1 MSTVPLLS
9 IEKLGKQF
17 AGIPALR
24 EASLELLP
32 GEVHALAGENGAG
45 KSTLINIVSGLLR
58 PDSGSILFDGVKVQ
72 IHSPDT
78 ARKLGISV
86 IYQDFDLAPNLSVAD
101 NILLG
106 QEPQRWCGFIDR
118 HESRKRATQALQRV
132 GLEIDPATPVS
143 ALSVARRQLVAIARA
158 TSRETRLLVMDE
170 PTSALASHDID
181 HLLDLIQDLRNS
193 GMTILFISH
202 KLDEIFRIADR
213 ITVLRDGQTVACRPA
228 RLSSRHEIISL
239 MVGRELEE
247 MFFKQGHATGEVL
260 LEVRALRKRGLFHD
274 ISFTLR
280 QGEILGI
287 YGLKGAGR
295 SDMAGA
301 LFGLIAPDGGEA
313 SLHGQLANIKSC
325 RDAIRHGI
333 GLVPEDRKALGLF
346 PNMNVQENLSLAAL
360 DDMSAAGFIRPGK
373 ERTAAK
379 NFIAELN
386 IRTRSP
392 RQNIMS
398 LSGGNQQKVMLARWL
413 AGHPKVLIL
422 DEPTAGIDV
431 GAKSEIYRFIGE
443 LTARGMGI
451 ILISSELPE
460 LLGLSDRVLVMHA
473 GRISAE
479 FAASE
484 ASEEKVM
491 QAIHE

>member
-58 PDSGSILFDGVKVQ
+58 PDSGRILFDGVEVQ
-72 IHSPDT
+72 IQSPDT
-78 ARKLGISV
+78 ARRLGISV
-86 IYQDFDLAPNLSVAD
+86 IFQDFDLAPNLSVAD

-106 QEPQRWCGFIDR
+106 QEPQRCCGFVDR
-118 HESRKRATQALQRV
+118 HESRKRATHALRRV
-132 GLEIDPATPVS
+132 GLEIDPAMPVS

-158 TSRETRLLVMDE
+158 ISRKTRLLVMDE
-170 PTSALASHDID
+170 PTSALASHDIK

-228 RLSSRHEIISL
+228 RLSSSHEIISL

-247 MFFKQGHATGEVL
+247 MFFKQAHVTGEVL
-260 LEVRALRKRGLFHD
+260 LEVRALRKKGLFHD

-280 QGEILGI
+280 QGEVLGI

-295 SDMAGA
+295 SGLASA
-301 LFGLIAPDGGEA
+301 LFGLIAPDGGET
-313 SLHGQLANIKSC
+313 SLHGQPVNIGSC

-346 PNMNVQENLSLAAL
+346 PNMNVQENLSIAAL
-360 DDMSAAGFIRPGK
+360 DDMSTAGFIRPGK
-373 ERTAAK
+373 ERAAAVK
-379 NFIAELN
+379 FIAELN
-386 IRTRSP
+386 IRTRGP
-392 RQNIMS
+392 RQNMLR

-413 AGHPKVLIL
+413 TGHPKVLIL
-422 DEPTAGIDV
+422 DEPTSGIDV
-431 GAKSEIYRFIGE
+431 GAKSEIYRFIAS

-479 FAASE
+479 FSAAE
-484 ASEEKVM
+484 ATEENVLKAVY
-491 QAIHE
+491 A